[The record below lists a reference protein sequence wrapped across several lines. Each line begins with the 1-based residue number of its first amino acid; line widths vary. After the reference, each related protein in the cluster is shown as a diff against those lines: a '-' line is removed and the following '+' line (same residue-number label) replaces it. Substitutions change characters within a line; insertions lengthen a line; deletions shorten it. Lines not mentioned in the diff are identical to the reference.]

1 MVKQL
6 DSASNSNNKIPDNIN
21 SDAFGGML
29 SDHAPQTLRD
39 HRSSVATKGTSDVAS
54 NSYSRPTANPQSLID
69 LATIQAVS
77 KPPVYIQTQKTN
89 KVSWWRRLSLGTKA
103 TILAV
108 ALSVLPV
115 LSIGIAD
122 YFLVK
127 QAFNS
132 EISNRSTR
140 RSHPRDTNH
149 KAPNLTLLL
158 WGTGVTAVLAG
169 IAGTILAKRAIKP
182 VLSSTEAVKKLGQG
196 EFNIRLNVEGEDE
209 LAVLGSNINRMAD
222 QFQTLLEDQKVSLE
236 QLQVYAD
243 TVNAASIGDRQFIF
257 DRAVREALDQLSVDR
272 VVVYGFEPDWSGTIV
287 AEAVASGWPRA
298 LSDKI
303 TDPCIPRS
311 ILEEYQRGR
320 IVPTSNVQTTNYS
333 PAHLELL
340 ARLQVK
346 ANLVVPIVSGDVL
359 VGLLVAHQ
367 CSGIRDWQQSEIDFL
382 KELAAQVGVSL
393 SSLTLATQKAAEA
406 ERSQRWKDVTPRIR
420 SSLNFDEIIKTT
432 VAELRTA
439 LNLDRAVIC
448 RFDNYNHGTIT
459 AESVAPGWLKTLSKT
474 LDAPLLEGDTQ
485 ELPRRE
491 PLRTVDNIKE
501 ANLAD
506 WEYAI
511 MEQLQVKGY
520 MMAPIIRGD
529 KVYGWLCAHCLAK
542 PRIWLDAEINLFT
555 EVASQL
561 GLALDQADL
570 LLQQAVAAD
579 QAQKLNQITLR
590 MRKSLDQQEIF
601 SAAVNGTRV
610 ALAAD
615 RTLVCLLDENSH
627 GTFVAE
633 SLGEGCK
640 SALGEKIS
648 DQCFVDEY
656 VEKYRRGRIQAL
668 ENIHSSGLSQCH
680 LDLLEPFNIKANLV
694 VPILV
699 EDQLIGLLGAHQ
711 CSGPRSWQKIEINF
725 FRQVAIQMGFAL
737 EQASLLNK
745 QALATEQAQQ
755 LNEITSQIRES
766 LKIEDIY
773 NAAITGVRET
783 LKTDRAVVYLFDDNW
798 QGTIV
803 AEAVGREWPK
813 SLGAN
818 IADPC
823 FADRYV
829 EKYQRGRVK
838 AVENIYNA
846 GLTQCYQGQLEPFK
860 VQANLVAPILS
871 EGKLL
876 GLLVTHQCSG
886 TRRWQESEIN
896 FFKQIATQIGFA
908 LEQVTLLAS
917 REQALIDAE
926 AVSQEQRQQKEA
938 LQLQLLELLS
948 DVEGAARGDLTVR
961 ADVTAG
967 EIGTVADFFNAVIE
981 SLRGIVT
988 QVKDAATQVNTSLSL
1003 NEGAIHELSE
1013 DALKQAEETTRTLDS
1028 VEQMTRSIQEVA
1040 ENASLAA
1047 AVARTASATAQT
1059 GGRAMERSVENI
1071 LSLRATVAQT
1081 AKKVKRLG
1089 ESSQQISKVVSLINQ
1104 IALQTNLLAINAGI
1118 EAARAGEEGQG
1129 FAVVAEEVGEL
1140 AARSAAATK
1149 EIEQIVENIQQGT
1162 AEVVEAMELGTT
1174 QVVEGTHLVEDAKQ
1188 SLSQIVEVS
1197 YKIDQLVQS
1206 IKNAT
1211 VSGAQT
1217 SQTVTELMKDIA
1229 LVSERTSDSTR
1240 AISRSLQE
1248 TVGIAQE
1255 LQASVGTF
1263 NVGE

>member
-1 MVKQL
+1 MVKL
-6 DSASNSNNKIPDNIN
+6 DPASNSNNKIPDNIN
-21 SDAFGGML
+21 SNNQA
-29 SDHAPQTLRD
+29 
-39 HRSSVATKGTSDVAS
+39 VAKTGTSAIVS
-54 NSYSRPTANPQSLID
+54 NYSPPTTKPQSV
-69 LATIQAVS
+69 TREPVS
-77 KPPVYIQTQKTN
+77 KSPVYIQKSN

-103 TILAV
+103 TVLAV
-108 ALSVLPV
+108 ALGVFPV
-115 LSIGIAD
+115 LSIGITD
-122 YFLVK
+122 YVFVR
-127 QAFNS
+127 QALNQEKGNNEVGSRLRETNS
-132 EISNRSTR
+132 PENGLSF
-140 RSHPRDTNH
+140 
-149 KAPNLTLLL
+149 LL
-158 WGTGVTAVLAG
+158 WATGGTALLAG
-169 IAGTILAKRAIKP
+169 IAGTVLAKRTIKP
-182 VLSSTEAVKKLGQG
+182 VLEATEAVKKLGQG
-196 EFNIRLNVEGEDE
+196 DFNTRLNIEGEDE
-209 LAVLGSNINRMAD
+209 LAILGSNINWMVD
-222 QFQTLLEDQKVSLE
+222 QFQTLLEEQKASLE

-243 TVNAASIGDRQFIF
+243 TVNAASKGDKQFIF
-257 DRAVREALDQLSVDR
+257 DRAVREALQQLKVDR

-287 AEAVASGWPRA
+287 AEAVDTGWPRA
-298 LSDKI
+298 LSDQI
-303 TDPCIPRS
+303 TDPCIPRN
-311 ILEEYQRGR
+311 ILEEYRRGR
-320 IVPTSNVQTTNYS
+320 VVPTPNVQTTNYS
-333 PAHLELL
+333 PAHLQLL

-346 ANLVVPIVSGDVL
+346 ANLVVPIVSGNVL

-382 KELAAQVGVSL
+382 KELASQVGVSL
-393 SSLTLATQKAAEA
+393 SSLTFATQKAAEA

-420 SSLNFDEIIKTT
+420 SSLNQDEILKTT
-432 VAELRTA
+432 VSELRSA

-448 RFDNYNHGTIT
+448 RFDKYNHGTII
-459 AESVAPGWLKTLSKT
+459 AESGAPGLLKTLSKT
-474 LDAPLLEGDTQ
+474 WEAPFKEGDTE
-485 ELPRRE
+485 ELLRRE
-491 PLRTVDNIKE
+491 QLRTVDNIE
-501 ANLAD
+501 FANLAD

-520 MMAPIIRGD
+520 MMVPIIRRE
-529 KVYGWLCAHCLAK
+529 KVYGWLCAHSLAK
-542 PRIWLDAEINLFT
+542 PRIWLDSEINLFT
-555 EVASQL
+555 EVATQL
-561 GLALDQADL
+561 GLALDQ
-570 LLQQAVAAD
+570 
-579 QAQKLNQITLR
+579 T
-590 MRKSLDQQEIF
+590 
-601 SAAVNGTRV
+601 
-610 ALAAD
+610 
-615 RTLVCLLDENSH
+615 
-627 GTFVAE
+627 
-633 SLGEGCK
+633 
-640 SALGEKIS
+640 
-648 DQCFVDEY
+648 
-656 VEKYRRGRIQAL
+656 
-668 ENIHSSGLSQCH
+668 
-680 LDLLEPFNIKANLV
+680 DLLE
-694 VPILV
+694 
-699 EDQLIGLLGAHQ
+699 Q
-711 CSGPRSWQKIEINF
+711 
-725 FRQVAIQMGFAL
+725 
-737 EQASLLNK
+737 
-745 QALATEQAQQ
+745 QALITEQAQQ
-755 LNEITSQIRES
+755 LNEITSRIRES
-766 LKIEDIY
+766 LKVEDIY
-773 NAAITGVRET
+773 SAAITGIRET

-803 AEAVGREWPK
+803 AESVGREWPK

-846 GLTQCYQGQLEPFK
+846 GLTECYLGQLEPFK
-860 VQANLVAPILS
+860 VQANLVAPILT

-876 GLLVTHQCSG
+876 GLLVTHQCSA
-886 TRRWQESEIN
+886 TRRWQESDIN
-896 FFKQIATQIGFA
+896 FFKQVASQIGFA
-908 LEQVTLLAS
+908 LDQVTLLAS

-988 QVKDAATQVNTSLSL
+988 QVKDAATQVNSSLSN
-1003 NEGAIHELSE
+1003 NEGAIRQLSI

-1040 ENASLAA
+1040 ENASQAA
-1047 AVARTASATAQT
+1047 AVARTASTTAEN

-1071 LSLRATVAQT
+1071 LSLRETVAQT

-1149 EIEQIVENIQQGT
+1149 EIEQIVENIQQET

-1174 QVVEGTHLVEDAKQ
+1174 QVVEGTHLVEDAKH

-1197 YKIDQLVQS
+1197 QQIDQLVQS
-1206 IKNAT
+1206 IKIAT

-1229 LVSERTSDSTR
+1229 RVSERTSDSTK

-1263 NVGE
+1263 NVGK